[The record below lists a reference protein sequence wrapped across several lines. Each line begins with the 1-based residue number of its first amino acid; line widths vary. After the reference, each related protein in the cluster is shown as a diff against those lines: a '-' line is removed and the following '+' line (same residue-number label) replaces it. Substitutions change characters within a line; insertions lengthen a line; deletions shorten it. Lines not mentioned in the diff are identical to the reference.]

1 MGEQQQSGALDD
13 LSLAILELEARR
25 FKYQGAKERAI
36 RSELGI
42 PVTAYYQRLNVLID
56 DPAAWKLRP
65 ALLRRLR
72 DQRDGASGATA

>member
-1 MGEQQQSGALDD
+1 M
-13 LSLAILELEARR
+13 SLQILELEGRR

-56 DPAAWKLRP
+56 DADAWALRP